1 MLAVDIE
8 KKLSVFTLKI
18 HLEIDGRTALI
29 GPSGCG
35 KSVTLK
41 CIAGIMKPD
50 KGRIIHNGR
59 TLFDSENHID
69 IPPQKRRIGYLFQNY
84 ALFPDMTVK
93 ENILTGLRWEKD
105 KSRRLSILDDT
116 AALLHIDNLMDSK
129 PYELSGGEAQRTALA
144 RMIVNK
150 PDLLLFDEPFS
161 ALDVFLKEEIKAEFK
176 ALMDKLDKDYIV
188 VTHSMNEAYSLSDMM
203 FIIDKGK
210 VIRSGSTE
218 NVFAAPENIRAASI
232 MGYRNITKAY
242 EENGSIV
249 IPGWNMKIP
258 GSGKDIAAVAISEN
272 DIHPGNHGY
281 KARITERITSPD
293 SEMFGLMLEGGSEK
307 LWMRCQ
313 KNHETETE
321 ELTISIE
328 PESIKLLSSGE
339 E

>member
-1 MLAVDIE
+1 MLIADIE
-8 KKLSVFTLKI
+8 KKLSVFTLRI
-18 HLEIDGRTALI
+18 HLETDGRTAFI

-50 KGRIIHNGR
+50 KGRIIHDGR
-59 TLFDSENHID
+59 TLFDSEKHID

-105 KSRRLSILDDT
+105 RKRKLSILDNT

-150 PDLLLFDEPFS
+150 PDLMLFDEPFS

-176 ALMDKLDKDYIV
+176 SLMDKLEKDYIL
-188 VTHSMNEAYSLSDMM
+188 VTHSMDEAYSLSENI
-203 FIIDKGK
+203 FIINKGK
-210 VIRSGSTE
+210 IIRSGSTE
-218 NVFAAPENIRAASI
+218 SVFRNPGDAMAASI
-232 MGYRNITKAY
+232 MGYRNIAKAY
-242 EENGSIV
+242 KEDGSLV
-249 IPGWNMKIP
+249 IPGWNMKIS
-258 GSGKDIAAVAISEN
+258 GSEKDIAAVAISEN
-272 DIHPGNHGY
+272 DIHLSTHGY
-281 KARITERITSPD
+281 KARITERIASPD
-293 SEMFGLMLEGGSEK
+293 SEMLGLVLEGGSEK
-307 LWMRCQ
+307 LWMRVAKNQ
-313 KNHETETE
+313 KTAAE

-328 PESIKLLSSGE
+328 PEFIKLLSS
-339 E
+339 